1 MAGSYV
7 GKYDT
12 TAANNTATGTGSV
25 SIAEGMLPSNVNNA
39 MRDIMADI
47 RQWYNSAEWIEYG
60 DGAGTYTPAYASG
73 TSFTIASADVTSAY
87 HVGRRVKAV
96 GSSTGTIYGSITAT
110 AFSTNTTVTVS
121 WDSGSLSSESL
132 TIYIGITSATNTS
145 MPETPSITGDYTL
158 DVSGDIV
165 LDAGGADVVLKDD
178 GTQYGTLTNTS
189 GNLIIKS
196 GSTTALTF
204 SGANATLAGDLTIS
218 GDDLTMGTNTSGHVL
233 VADGTNFNPVAISGD
248 VTIASNGAVTIGSGT
263 VETAMIAADAITGA
277 KIADDAINSEHYT
290 DGSIDT
296 AHIADS
302 QVTADKLASS
312 AVTTAKINADA
323 VTGAKIADD
332 AINSEHYTDASI
344 DTAHIA
350 DDQVTQDKIADDAVG
365 ADQLASNA
373 VVNASVASGAA
384 IADSKLD
391 TISTA
396 NKVSL
401 AALDIDGASAI
412 GEAVVDADLFIVD
425 NGAGGTNRKVAASVL
440 KTYAQTGVSSAA
452 DDITVGDAAV
462 TIGNGSTS
470 ADITIDSGDDIV
482 IDAAGGNIEFKD
494 SGTLQFTI
502 DMDGTA
508 GVQIVKLGVDSDD
521 LVFQQYDGN
530 EVVRV
535 ADDRRLYFYD
545 KGGEYISSDG
555 SALTLASGGTAFEL
569 PAADGNANQVIKTDG
584 SGNLDFV
591 DMSGGTSWQ
600 AIQTSGFTAAAGKGY
615 PCNTTS
621 AAFTVTLPAS
631 PSLGDE
637 VTVVDYAGTADTNN
651 ITIGRN
657 SKPIQGV
664 AEDLTVATERAAFTL
679 VFVDNTHGWLLKD
692 K

>member
-121 WDSGSLSSESL
+121 WDSGSLSNESL

-204 SGANATLAGDLTIS
+204 RGANATLAGDLTIS

-502 DMDGTA
+502 DMDGTSGA
-508 GVQIVKLGVDSDD
+508 QIVKLGVDSDD

>member
-121 WDSGSLSSESL
+121 WDSGSLSNESL

-332 AINSEHYTDASI
+332 AINSEHYTDGSI

-350 DDQVTQDKIADDAVG
+350 DDQITQAKIADDAVG

>member
-121 WDSGSLSSESL
+121 WDSGSLSNESL

-204 SGANATLAGDLTIS
+204 SGANVTLAGDLTIS
-218 GDDLTMGTNTSGHVL
+218 GDELTMGTNTSGHVL

-248 VTIASNGAVTIGSGT
+248 VTIASNGVVTIGSGT

-332 AINSEHYTDASI
+332 AINSEHYTDGSI

-452 DDITVGDAAV
+452 DDITVGDSAV
-462 TIGNGSTS
+462 TIGNGSTAS
-470 ADITIDSGDDIV
+470 DITIDSGDDVV

-664 AEDLTVATERAAFTL
+664 AEDLTVATERAVFTL

>member
-73 TSFTIASADVTSAY
+73 TSFTIAGADVTSAY

-121 WDSGSLSSESL
+121 WDSGSLSNESL

-165 LDAGGADVVLKDD
+165 LDAGGADVILKDD
-178 GTQYGTLTNTS
+178 GTQYGTLTNSS

-204 SGANATLAGDLTIS
+204 SGANVTLAGDLTIS

-332 AINSEHYTDASI
+332 ASNSEHYTDASI

-502 DMDGTA
+502 DMDGTSGA
-508 GVQIVKLGVDSDD
+508 QIVKLGVDSDD

>member
-121 WDSGSLSSESL
+121 WDSGSLSNESL

-204 SGANATLAGDLTIS
+204 SGANVTLAGDLTIS

-248 VTIASNGAVTIGSGT
+248 VTMASNGAVTIASGS

-332 AINSEHYTDASI
+332 AINSEHYTDGSI

-350 DDQVTQDKIADDAVG
+350 DDQITQAKIADDAVG

-502 DMDGTA
+502 DMDGTS

>member
-73 TSFTIASADVTSAY
+73 TSFTIAGADVTSAY

-121 WDSGSLSSESL
+121 WDSGSLSNESL

-204 SGANATLAGDLTIS
+204 SGANVTLAGDLTIS

-332 AINSEHYTDASI
+332 ASNSEHYTDASI

>member
-332 AINSEHYTDASI
+332 AINSEHYTDGSI

-350 DDQVTQDKIADDAVG
+350 DDQITQAKIADDAVG

>member
-121 WDSGSLSSESL
+121 WDSGSLSNESL

>member
-121 WDSGSLSSESL
+121 WDSGSLSNESL

-165 LDAGGADVVLKDD
+165 LDAGGADVILKDD
-178 GTQYGTLTNTS
+178 GTQYGTLTNSS

-412 GEAVVDADLFIVD
+412 GEAIVDADLFIVD

-452 DDITVGDAAV
+452 DDITVGDSAV

>member
-121 WDSGSLSSESL
+121 WDSGSLSNESL

-204 SGANATLAGDLTIS
+204 SGANVTLAGDLTIS

-350 DDQVTQDKIADDAVG
+350 DDQITQAKIADDAVG

-502 DMDGTA
+502 DMDGTS

>member
-121 WDSGSLSSESL
+121 WDSGSLSNESL

-204 SGANATLAGDLTIS
+204 SGANVTLAGDLTIS

>member
-332 AINSEHYTDASI
+332 AINSEHYTDGSI

-350 DDQVTQDKIADDAVG
+350 DDQVTQAKIADDAVG

>member
-1 MAGSYV
+1 MAGSYI

>member
-121 WDSGSLSSESL
+121 WDSGSLSNESL

-204 SGANATLAGDLTIS
+204 SGANVTLAGDLTIS

-412 GEAVVDADLFIVD
+412 GEAIVDADLFIVD
-425 NGAGGTNRKVAASVL
+425 NGADGTNRKVAASVL

-502 DMDGTA
+502 DMDGTS

>member
-121 WDSGSLSSESL
+121 WDSGSLSNESL

-204 SGANATLAGDLTIS
+204 SGANVTLAGDLTIS

-412 GEAVVDADLFIVD
+412 GEAIVDADLFIVD

-440 KTYAQTGVSSAA
+440 KTYAQTGASSAA

-462 TIGNGSTS
+462 TIGNGSTAS
-470 ADITIDSGDDIV
+470 DITIDSGDDVV

-502 DMDGTA
+502 DMDGTSGA
-508 GVQIVKLGVDSDD
+508 QIVKLGVDSDD